1 MTPGST
7 TATRSCSFTS
17 MIRRMRSVDSTMP
30 PRTAQR
36 TARHAAAGAARRD
49 RDAVLGRQPKHK
61 LDLRARFA
69 QHGRVGREDAQAR
82 LVAAVDLE
90 RVGRA
95 HHALPTQLPRQQLV
109 DISQG
114 ALPLSQRSASG

>member
-1 MTPGST
+1 
-7 TATRSCSFTS
+7 

-30 PRTAQR
+30 PRDRQR
-36 TARHAAAGAARRD
+36 AARHAAARAARRD
-49 RDAVLGRQPKHK
+49 RDAVLGRQPQHE
-61 LDLRARFA
+61 LDLRARLA

-90 RVGRA
+90 RFGRRGPTRS
-95 HHALPTQLPRQQLV
+95 PTQLARQQLV

-114 ALPLSQRSASG
+114 ALPLSQSA